1 MSISHQILII
11 GGGAA
16 GLATAASLHKRNAT
30 LDIAVVEPADKHYY
44 QPGWTMVGA
53 GVFEK
58 SDTCR
63 DMSAVWPTGVKR
75 IENEVISF
83 DPKQN
88 EVILRDGTVIG
99 YTTLIVAAG
108 LKLDWEAVEGLNDAL
123 GQNGV
128 TSNYRYDLAPYT

>member
-16 GLATAASLHKRNAT
+16 GLATAASLHKRDAS

-58 SDTCR
+58 SR
-63 DMSAVWPTGVKR
+63 HLS
-75 IENEVISF
+75 
-83 DPKQN
+83 
-88 EVILRDGTVIG
+88 G
-99 YTTLIVAAG
+99 YERG
-108 LKLDWEAVEGLNDAL
+108 LARRRETDQK
-123 GQNGV
+123 
-128 TSNYRYDLAPYT
+128 

>member
-63 DMSAVWPTGVKR
+63 DMSAVWPAGVKR
-75 IENEVISF
+75 IENEVINF
-83 DPKQN
+83 A
-88 EVILRDGTVIG
+88 E
-99 YTTLIVAAG
+99 
-108 LKLDWEAVEGLNDAL
+108 KLGPVRATNFGKLFQAEN
-123 GQNGV
+123 
-128 TSNYRYDLAPYT
+128 T